1 MRSLHRESR
10 RIGGT
15 VFRARVLEFAGARV
29 SLGLLSVMV
38 MCAITAPWISP
49 YDPQQLL
56 DPIALRSQ
64 LPTWAHP
71 LGTDPYSRDIL
82 SRLLAGARVSLALS
96 VAAVAMSTLSG
107 VMVGLCSATM
117 GGRTDRL
124 LMRVTD
130 VGLSVPRVLLLLTM
144 VGVWGAPSMGVLVVV
159 LGLTGWMSLARLVR
173 SELLALRQHDRILA
187 AHAIGLHP
195 LRILRDHLLPTVA
208 PLIVVSATMAIG
220 QVLLL
225 ESGLSF
231 LGIGVP
237 APLASWGTIL
247 LDVGDVIGPGRWLAI
262 GPGVVLVATVVSVQ
276 RVGEARASAMG
287 VRSPS

>member
-1 MRSLHRESR
+1 M
-10 RIGGT
+10 
-15 VFRARVLEFAGARV
+15 
-29 SLGLLSVMV
+29 
-38 MCAITAPWISP
+38 
-49 YDPQQLL
+49 
-56 DPIALRSQ
+56 
-64 LPTWAHP
+64 
-71 LGTDPYSRDIL
+71 
-82 SRLLAGARVSLALS
+82 
-96 VAAVAMSTLSG
+96 
-107 VMVGLCSATM
+107 
-117 GGRTDRL
+117 
-124 LMRVTD
+124 
-130 VGLSVPRVLLLLTM
+130 
-144 VGVWGAPSMGVLVVV
+144 
-159 LGLTGWMSLARLVR
+159 
-173 SELLALRQHDRILA
+173 LALRQHDRILA

-276 RVGEARASAMG
+276 RVGEALASAMG